1 MSARL
6 TLRAKR
12 LLRRNARK
20 PGVVSLNLVPM
31 IDVFMVLVF
40 FLLVTTSSID
50 NMRSPRELTLPTS
63 LSLDQPRDTPVV
75 MVTKQG
81 VLIQGVQVMTLDEA
95 AAAAPDKPLPALR
108 SELLKV
114 TLLSVQGTDTAG
126 GTTRGEINVMADRDI
141 PYATLKKVLATCGE
155 LKFARIAISVAHSG
169 TRGGK

>member
-1 MSARL
+1 MSAKMSMH
-6 TLRAKR
+6 AKR

-40 FLLVTTSSID
+40 FLLVTTNSID

-63 LSLDQPRDTPVV
+63 LSLDQPRDTPIV

-81 VLIQGVQVMTLDEA
+81 VLIQGVQVMTLDQAVA
-95 AAAAPDKPLPALR
+95 ALPDKPLPQLR
-108 SELLKV
+108 AELLKV
-114 TLLSVQGTDTAG
+114 TLMTVQGAG
-126 GTTRGEINVMADRDI
+126 VAGATTRGEVNVMADRDI
-141 PYATLKKVLATCGE
+141 PYSVLKKVLATCGE

-169 TRGGK
+169 KGGR

>member
-40 FLLVTTSSID
+40 FLLVTTNSID

-63 LSLDQPRDTPVV
+63 LSLDQPNDVPII
-75 MVTKQG
+75 MVTKQA

-95 AAAAPDKPLPALR
+95 IAAAPDKPLPEVRA
-108 SELLKV
+108 ELLKV
-114 TLLSVQGTDTAG
+114 TLLAVQGQATGA
-126 GTTRGEINVMADRDI
+126 TTRGEINVMADRDV
-141 PYATLKKVLATCGE
+141 PYAVLKKVLFTCGE
-155 LKFARIAISVAHSG
+155 LKFARIAISVAHAG
-169 TRGGK
+169 KRGGK